1 MVLEYN
7 RKLKQA
13 SRDLRNNMTEAEK
26 KLWYRIKSKQINN
39 LNFNRQKIIGNYI
52 ADFYCHQLKIVIEI
66 DGGQHYMKD
75 GLERDKAR
83 DEHIASLGI
92 KTIRFTNIE
101 VLNNIDG
108 VIFKILNQDF

>member
-26 KLWYRIKSKQINN
+26 KLWYRLKSKQINN
-39 LNFNRQKIIGNYI
+39 LIFYRQKIIGNFI

-66 DGGQHYMKD
+66 DGGQHYTKE
-75 GLERDKAR
+75 GLEKDNIRDKYL
-83 DEHIASLGI
+83 ASLGI

-101 VLNNIDG
+101 VLNNIEG
-108 VIFKILNQDF
+108 VILKILNHNF